1 MKILSGLWA
10 RRTITLFSATGGL
23 DLFHDRLAC
32 SIRAETGSVASVA
45 GTAGKKSTHLLLSVS
60 FFRQL
65 GKDRLTAQVW
75 ASALAARG
83 EVAAVAAAAKARR
96 VTNERIFA
104 NVCWSKLSW
113 AVKL

>member
-1 MKILSGLWA
+1 MTDWRAVSEQRQAASPVLQALLE
-10 RRTITLFSATGGL
+10 RRVRI
-23 DLFHDRLAC
+23 
-32 SIRAETGSVASVA
+32 
-45 GTAGKKSTHLLLSVS
+45 
-60 FFRQL
+60 
-65 GKDRLTAQVW
+65 AQVW